1 MSGSEPAP
9 RRSRGVPLAGLAALL
24 LILLIES
31 EVPDAP
37 GLWELMA
44 ERGGQLGLIERG
56 VLSDRLELIRLSP
69 QATRPVALYV
79 LGTSRAQQAIREVDA
94 LGVPVDYA
102 MLTHPGMQPFEMLN
116 IAEDVVASD
125 PDIVVLVASAFDTH
139 RPLSLGAQ
147 TAPGSVAALVDLLR
161 AVPPRFAWEH
171 REVML
176 ELLLCGLLDSYRF
189 RDLYTGA
196 GLGRW
201 RYFGGTPPG
210 DGITRGLTPLVSH
223 TLVDMDR
230 ALAQTREL
238 FPFVPDRSLLQEI
251 RLVQGVTVG
260 THVPIQRALLR
271 RTCEVLSGS
280 GCDVVL
286 VEGPLHPLADRY
298 HDASVRRHFLA
309 FADELQRDLGV
320 RVLTLEQSGPFVSDD
335 FADLTHLS
343 ERGSEKLVAVL
354 RETLAPLAAERWAR
368 RAAAAAAR

>member
-1 MSGSEPAP
+1 MSAAETAGG
-9 RRSRGVPLAGLAALL
+9 RSGGVPLAGLAAVL
-24 LILLIES
+24 LILVIDNV
-31 EVPDAP
+31 VPNAP
-37 GLWELMA
+37 AIWELLV
-44 ERGGQLGLIERG
+44 ERRSELGLIERG
-56 VLSDRLELIRLSP
+56 VLSDRFELFRLSP
-69 QATRPVALYV
+69 RPARPVALYV
-79 LGTSRAQQAIREVDA
+79 MGTSRAQQAIRQVDD

-116 IAEDVVASD
+116 IAHEVAASE
-125 PDIVVLVASAFDTH
+125 PDIVVLVASVFDTH

-147 TAPGSVAALVDLLR
+147 TAPGSVAALCELLS
-161 AVPPRFAWEH
+161 AVTPQFAWQQ

-176 ELLLCGLLDSYRF
+176 ELALSGLLDSYRF
-189 RDLYTGA
+189 RSLYTAA

-201 RYFGGTPPG
+201 RYFGSSPPG

-230 ALAQTREL
+230 ALAQTRKL

-271 RTCEVLSGS
+271 RTCEVLSET
-280 GCDVVL
+280 GCEVVL

-298 HDASVRRHFLA
+298 HDASVRRHFLV
-309 FADELQRDLGV
+309 FANELQRDLGV
-320 RVLTLEQSGPFVSDD
+320 RALTLEQTGPFVADD

-354 RETLAPLAAERWAR
+354 RETLAPLAAERWAGR
-368 RAAAAAAR
+368 TAATPAR